1 MTAKNGETN
10 ICNPPSQNI
19 TVELGDSLWV
29 ISQNYG
35 IAMDEI
41 KSFNNLISD
50 TIYPGQKLKILATAP
65 QTPESKPVTPSSV
78 TTF

>member
-10 ICNPPSQNI
+10 IFNPPSQNI

-29 ISQNYG
+29 ISQNFG
-35 IAMDEI
+35 ITVDEI
-41 KSFNNLISD
+41 MSFNNLISD
-50 TIYPGQKLKILATAP
+50 AVYPGQKLKIPATNS
-65 QTPESKPVTPSSV
+65 QTPELKPVSPPSI